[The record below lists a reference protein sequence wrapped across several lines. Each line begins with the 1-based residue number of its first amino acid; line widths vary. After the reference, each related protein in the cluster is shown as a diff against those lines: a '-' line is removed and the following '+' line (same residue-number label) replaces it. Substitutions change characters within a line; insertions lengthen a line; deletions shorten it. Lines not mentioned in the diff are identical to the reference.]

1 MELRKLLFNCRLWAC
16 GLLVCALACS
26 AWGQQVQA
34 TITGRITDPSGA
46 AVSGAK
52 VTATS
57 VERGVVYPTTANS
70 EGYYNLPNLP
80 IGPYNVK
87 VENPGFQTAM
97 QSNIT
102 LEMNQVAKMDF
113 QLLVGNVQTTVE
125 VTGTA
130 PVLQTEETLLGQV
143 IDSRTDTTLP
153 LATRNYVQ
161 LTLLAPGTV
170 HPDPSTFQSGLTT
183 SSSGRPYVNGNRE
196 QANNFMSVSYTH
208 LVPG

>member
-1 MELRKLLFNCRLWAC
+1 MGRRGLRLSSTIWEEIMELRKLLFNCRLWAC

-113 QLLVGNVQTTVE
+113 QLLVGNV
-125 VTGTA
+125 
-130 PVLQTEETLLGQV
+130 
-143 IDSRTDTTLP
+143 
-153 LATRNYVQ
+153 
-161 LTLLAPGTV
+161 
-170 HPDPSTFQSGLTT
+170 
-183 SSSGRPYVNGNRE
+183 
-196 QANNFMSVSYTH
+196 
-208 LVPG
+208 